1 MQLGLLGL
9 GRMGGNMGKRLING
23 GHRLVVYDSNVES
36 IDALENEGAS
46 TASSLVDLLGQLDRP
61 RAVWSMVPS
70 GIPTENTIK
79 LLSNE
84 METGDI
90 VIDGGNSYYKDS
102 KSRSEM
108 LAKKGIY
115 FLDVGTS
122 GGIWGLNNGYSLT
135 VGGDKNAFNRLEPIF
150 QTLALGPEQG
160 YGYVGP
166 SGAGHFVKMV
176 HNGIEYGLMQ
186 AYAEG
191 FELMS
196 SKSEFC
202 LDLSQITD
210 IWRHGSVVRSW
221 LLDLTAKALEEDPEL
236 DGFEAFVEDSGEGRW
251 TLQAA
256 IELAVPIPVIALS
269 LQARFRSRQSRPFG
283 PRLLSAMRN
292 RFGGHSVKRRDQS
305 D

>member
-23 GHRLVVYDSNVES
+23 GHHLVVYDSNVES
-36 IDALENEGAS
+36 IDALKNEGAS

-79 LLSNE
+79 LLSKE

-150 QTLALGPEQG
+150 QTLAL
-160 YGYVGP
+160 V
-166 SGAGHFVKMV
+166 
-176 HNGIEYGLMQ
+176 
-186 AYAEG
+186 
-191 FELMS
+191 
-196 SKSEFC
+196 
-202 LDLSQITD
+202 
-210 IWRHGSVVRSW
+210 
-221 LLDLTAKALEEDPEL
+221 
-236 DGFEAFVEDSGEGRW
+236 
-251 TLQAA
+251 
-256 IELAVPIPVIALS
+256 
-269 LQARFRSRQSRPFG
+269 
-283 PRLLSAMRN
+283 
-292 RFGGHSVKRRDQS
+292 
-305 D
+305 

>member
-70 GIPTENTIK
+70 GIPTENTIEV
-79 LLSNE
+79 LSNE

-202 LDLSQITD
+202 LDLSQIAD
-210 IWRHGSVVRSW
+210 IWRDGSVVRSW
-221 LLDLTAKALEEDPEL
+221 LLDLTSMALNEDPGL

-251 TLQAA
+251 TLQEA

-269 LQARFRSRQSRPFG
+269 LQARFRSRQASPFG

-292 RFGGHSVKRRDQS
+292 RFGGHPVKRRDLS